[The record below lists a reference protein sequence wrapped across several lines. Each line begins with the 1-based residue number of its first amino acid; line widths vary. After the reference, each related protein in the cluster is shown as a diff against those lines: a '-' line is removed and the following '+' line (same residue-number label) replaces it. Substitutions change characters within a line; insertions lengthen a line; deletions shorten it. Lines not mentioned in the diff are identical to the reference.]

1 MTDPGR
7 LALPNRVRKLS
18 VAERV
23 EAGKAA
29 RKAHPRGTLG
39 KWEPDVDRPDP
50 VQTLIGQETA
60 RVQDLLPIRHARM
73 SVSPFAFYRGTAA
86 VMADDL
92 GSLANSGLVTQIC
105 GDAHLSNFGLFG
117 SPDRSVIFDIN
128 DFDETNAGAFEWDV
142 ARMVASFYI
151 AATDNQF
158 TQAEIASVTLTAA
171 ASYRQS
177 IAQYAAMNDLD
188 AWYSRVDAAFLIEL
202 AQTEGGTKAAKS
214 MDRNLQK
221 ARSRD
226 RWSAIGKLT
235 QEVDGQRQFVN
246 DPPLLVRLPTD
257 SHTARILDEVFGT
270 YRTTLHDDRRELLRR
285 YHIIDFA
292 HKVVGVGSVGLR
304 AFVVLL
310 QGRDPDDL
318 LVLQVKEAVNSVF
331 EPHTGASPYTNQ
343 GHRVVAGQRM
353 MQAASDVF
361 LGWLTGP
368 AGRQF
373 YVRQLRDMKWSP
385 EIAALAPKTM
395 AGYAQLCGKT
405 LARSHARSGDAVK
418 IASYIGTSD
427 TFDRSLLAFSERYAA
442 QVNRDF
448 AAFKAAIEAGI
459 LPSASDEAG
468 TVETSLGNESRLG
481 AQLHADIHSTPAPAP
496 EDG

>member
-1 MTDPGR
+1 
-7 LALPNRVRKLS
+7 
-18 VAERV
+18 
-23 EAGKAA
+23 
-29 RKAHPRGTLG
+29 
-39 KWEPDVDRPDP
+39 
-50 VQTLIGQETA
+50 
-60 RVQDLLPIRHARM
+60 
-73 SVSPFAFYRGTAA
+73 
-86 VMADDL
+86 
-92 GSLANSGLVTQIC
+92 
-105 GDAHLSNFGLFG
+105 
-117 SPDRSVIFDIN
+117 
-128 DFDETNAGAFEWDV
+128 
-142 ARMVASFYI
+142 
-151 AATDNQF
+151 
-158 TQAEIASVTLTAA
+158 
-171 ASYRQS
+171 
-177 IAQYAAMNDLD
+177 
-188 AWYSRVDAAFLIEL
+188 
-202 AQTEGGTKAAKS
+202 
-214 MDRNLQK
+214 
-221 ARSRD
+221 
-226 RWSAIGKLT
+226 
-235 QEVDGQRQFVN
+235 
-246 DPPLLVRLPTD
+246 
-257 SHTARILDEVFGT
+257 
-270 YRTTLHDDRRELLRR
+270 LHDDRRELLRR

-496 EDG
+496 APEDG